1 MAEMVKKKLI
11 ALIAAVSLMASS
23 GTVAYSGEVESTE
36 KSILDAGVDVI
47 EEQHEENKRIT
58 DDNYDKSLAV
68 RCVNGTFVG
77 QKTDNV
83 ITYKGIPFV
92 GQQPVGEMLFRMTEY
107 TRRITMLKV
116 PARAKNSALTR
127 VKTACTSTYGK
138 QMRHLK
144 RKSRSWYIF
153 MAVLIQLAERAWI
166 CLTAPI
172 L

>member
-23 GTVAYSGEVESTE
+23 WTVAYSGEVESTE

-77 QKTDNV
+77 RKTDNV

-92 GQQPVGEMLFRMTEY
+92 GQQPVGEYRWKAPVDV
-107 TRRITMLKV
+107 I
-116 PARAKNSALTR
+116 PDDGKNSALTR
-127 VKTACTSTYGK
+127 VKAACTSTYGK